1 MSGYIRTVL
10 YVLFPLLTGSFLKRV
25 KRLRPFTIPLF
36 NQLEN
41 MIMSVILPLTVL
53 VSVARYSLSEL
64 VGGLAAMA
72 MALLA
77 VGGCFLFSTGVSF
90 LARFGKER
98 TVGVVLNSS
107 FMNVG
112 HLGLPLVY
120 VLLGTEYL
128 LPASFY
134 AVTVAVLNLVM
145 GVYML
150 SSLSNGGKHPLN
162 YFIGFP
168 PLLALLFA
176 MV

>member
-10 YVLFPLLTGSFLKRV
+10 YVLLPLLTGAFLKRM

-90 LARFGKER
+90 LA
-98 TVGVVLNSS
+98 
-107 FMNVG
+107 
-112 HLGLPLVY
+112 
-120 VLLGTEYL
+120 
-128 LPASFY
+128 
-134 AVTVAVLNLVM
+134 
-145 GVYML
+145 
-150 SSLSNGGKHPLN
+150 
-162 YFIGFP
+162 
-168 PLLALLFA
+168 
-176 MV
+176 